1 MALRISVSV
10 PARIRDHRIMRFGIK
25 RRHAYARM
33 VAHVSVE
40 HGNALDGAIAAAD
53 RDVKLPELD
62 IALLT

>member
-1 MALRISVSV
+1 
-10 PARIRDHRIMRFGIK
+10 MRFGIK